1 MAHPLRLVNFVEDL
15 ASKAWALIHKI
26 NAEHIRTSPFRA
38 EVEALASAAAD
49 YRGEIAAGMDQLLE
63 KVVEAETLAG
73 SRAVAELPPREEIV
87 LHSTFVLSKH
97 GIEQLLCGLCVE
109 VSGPPGW
116 NLVLMPAPDIDTD
129 EKGNPTLRLVPLAP
143 PEPVTAS
150 AKITDI
156 AAAAGAALAD
166 DDASQASEPGTDAL
180 PPETPAG

>member
-87 LHSTFVLSKH
+87 PEDTYTVTKQDLD
-97 GIEQLLCGLCVE
+97 QLLAGLA
-109 VSGPPGW
+109 VSIVMLPCR